1 MKLQTQ
7 IPLQAVTSHQI
18 DYNSNVLLFGSCFSE
33 HIGAKFSNLKFKSE
47 SNPFGILFHVKAIE
61 NLIKRS
67 LNETVYEATEVFQL
81 NEQFQC
87 FDTHSKL
94 NGLTETDLLR
104 TLNSALKQTKNSLG
118 NATHVIITLGTA
130 WVYAQKDTKKIVA
143 NCHKVPQKEF
153 EKQLLSIDDIS
164 HSLKNIITLIKRD
177 NPEVQF
183 IFTVSPVRHIK
194 DGFVENTLS
203 KAYLISAIHQILKDD
218 HQAHYFPSYEIV
230 MDELRDYRFYNDD
243 MLHPNTTAV
252 NYIWKRFSET
262 WMSTKTLQLLK
273 RVEQLHTG
281 LNHKPFNPNSE
292 AHKNFQ
298 QQLKEQQLEL
308 KKEIS
313 HLIF

>member
-7 IPLQAVTSHQI
+7 IPLQPVTNHHI
-18 DYNSNVLLFGSCFSE
+18 DYNSKLMLFGSCFSD
-33 HIGAKFSNLKFKSE
+33 HIGEKCSQFQFKTE
-47 SNPFGILFHVKAIE
+47 SNPVGILFHAKAIE
-61 NLIKRS
+61 NLIEKS
-67 LNETVYEATEVFQL
+67 LSDYIYTNSDVFFL
-81 NEQFQC
+81 NEQYQC

-94 NGLTETDLLR
+94 NSLDEIELIHR
-104 TLNSALKQTKNSLG
+104 LNSALEKTK
-118 NATHVIITLGTA
+118 ATILDVTHIVITLGTA
-130 WVYAQKDTKKIVA
+130 WVYKHKEQNKIVA

-153 EKQLLSIDDIS
+153 EKQLLSTEAIYSSLQKTID
-164 HSLKNIITLIKRD
+164 LITSVNQD
-177 NPEVQF
+177 VQF
-183 IFTVSPVRHIK
+183 LFTVSPVRHIK

-203 KAYLISAIHQILKDD
+203 KAHLISVIHQILKDD

-292 AHKNFQ
+292 AHKKFQ
-298 QQLKEQQLEL
+298 QQLKEQQLAL

-313 HLIF
+313 HLNF